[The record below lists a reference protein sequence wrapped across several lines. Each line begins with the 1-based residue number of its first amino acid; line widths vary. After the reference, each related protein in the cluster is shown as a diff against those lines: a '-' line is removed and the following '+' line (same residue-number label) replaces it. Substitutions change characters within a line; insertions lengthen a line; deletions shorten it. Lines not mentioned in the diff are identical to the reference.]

1 MAKELTPREAIEL
14 KVMNEVAKYF
24 HENNIST
31 RVPFN
36 IILDKE
42 AVSHII
48 NIGTSIMMNRIGVN
62 TYPGSFVKAVLDN
75 DLHGAFSRADSINS
89 QVLGFYITMMHNL
102 SIPVTV
108 DEVKEAMKV

>member
-1 MAKELTPREAIEL
+1 MAKKLTPREAIEL

-24 HENNIST
+24 HENNINT

-62 TYPGSFVKAVLDN
+62 TYPGGFVRAVLEN
-75 DLHGAFSRADSINS
+75 DLHGAFSRADAINS
-89 QVLGFYITMMHNL
+89 QALGFYITMMHNL

>member
-1 MAKELTPREAIEL
+1 MTKEPTARERLEL
-14 KVMNEVAKYF
+14 KVMNAVAKYF
-24 HENNIST
+24 HENNVST

-48 NIGTSIMMNRIGVN
+48 NIGTNIMMNRIGVN
-62 TYPGSFVKAVLDN
+62 TYPGSFVRAVLDN
-75 DLHGAFSRADSINS
+75 DLHGAFSRADHINS
-89 QVLGFYITMMHNL
+89 QVLGFYITMMYNL
-102 SIPVTV
+102 GIPVTV

>member
-1 MAKELTPREAIEL
+1 MTKKLTPREAIEL
-14 KVMNEVAKYF
+14 KVMNEVTKYF

-31 RVPFN
+31 HVPFN
-36 IILDKE
+36 LILDKE

-62 TYPGSFVKAVLDN
+62 TYPGSFVRAVLEN
-75 DLHGAFSRADSINS
+75 DLRGAFSQADSINS
-89 QVLGFYITMMHNL
+89 QVLRFYITMIHNL